1 MRRLSFCGGGG
12 KDENVL
18 TPISPPSHPAPRR
31 YSTVTTGTHENG
43 PFPESAAR
51 RSPLHHDA
59 ESEENAVVMTATI
72 EPKTSWR
79 FQAGDEIVQGRSAQ
93 SLLGGGERFEAYVAW
108 NERLMTPTVVK
119 ILRPAFATDE
129 RARRSM
135 RREGELLTSLQ
146 HPGLTRVFG
155 MDADGPRPFLEIEYV
170 EGPRLSTLIR
180 RHGRLN
186 PEQAFPLGRQL
197 AATLHFLHAE
207 GWLHLD
213 VKPSN
218 IIMGP
223 TPRLIDL
230 SVARRVERANLINGF
245 VGTDAY
251 MSPEQADPGRWPTIG
266 PKSDTWGLAATLYY
280 AVAKRLPHSK
290 GRRDGEGSE
299 RFPQLVERPATL
311 DPIRHSP
318 GLSQLIMACLV
329 EDPAR
334 RPSVAE
340 LFDRFDELAAA
351 AGVGKVRFR

>member
-1 MRRLSFCGGGG
+1 MVS
-12 KDENVL
+12 
-18 TPISPPSHPAPRR
+18 TAAPKHR
-31 YSTVTTGTHENG
+31 SGWG
-43 PFPESAAR
+43 FESGA
-51 RSPLHHDA
+51 
-59 ESEENAVVMTATI
+59 
-72 EPKTSWR
+72 
-79 FQAGDEIVQGRSAQ
+79 EIVPGRTMQ
-93 SLLGGGERFEAYVAW
+93 TLLGGGERFEAYVAW
-108 NERLMTPTVVK
+108 NHRLMTPTVIKV
-119 ILRPAFATDE
+119 LRPDVVDDE

-135 RREGELLTSLQ
+135 AKEGDLLARLQ
-146 HPGLTRVFG
+146 HPGLTRLFD
-155 MDADGPRPFLEIEYV
+155 MDSSGPRPFIEIEYV

-207 GWLHLD
+207 GVLHLD

-230 SVARRVERANLINGF
+230 SVARRVERAHLINGF

-251 MSPEQADPGRWPTIG
+251 MAPEQADPVRWPTIG
-266 PKSDTWGLAATLYY
+266 PATDTWGLGATLYH

-290 GRRDGEGSE
+290 GRHEATGVG
-299 RFPQLVERPATL
+299 RFPQLVESPAPL
-311 DPIRHSP
+311 DAARHSP
-318 GLSQLIMACLV
+318 GLVELIMDCLQRSP
-329 EDPAR
+329 DA

-340 LFDRFDELAAA
+340 LFDRLDELAST